1 MSDQREAFNRFE
13 IVSVPWSDGQGKYYA
28 TIDYDKRVFRIGNG
42 IEGGPHEMLVPIR
55 AGRKWRSQL
64 REDAIAFLI
73 GLEK

>member
-1 MSDQREAFNRFE
+1 MIAPDRFE

-42 IEGGPHEMLVPIR
+42 IEGGPHVNGFPTRI
-55 AGRKWRSQL
+55 GRKWRSRL
-64 REDAIAFLI
+64 REDAMSFLI